1 MLQSSYVYVCGPAQS
16 VGRLYYYPCTE
27 TLPENAI
34 AMAETQSGIFE
45 FTFAIGEQVNDDA
58 FNFAFYL
65 DKDLTD
71 MFSGKTTA
79 EHSIAYDGTLGS
91 SYFAVG
97 KGYLGHADGHFYKR
111 QANRHLP
118 KGSCWTAVIDI
129 RGGLKAAPV
138 YIKEYTGPTGIVELK
153 GNGNLKN
160 DKEHGGNLYD
170 LCGRNVATSPT
181 LSASVPRKGIYIWD
195 GKKILVR

>member
-1 MLQSSYVYVCGPAQS
+1 MPPARRMTCIS
-16 VGRLYYYPCTE
+16 PAAKSIVTVVLGGEEE
-27 TLPENAI
+27 TSAQL
-34 AMAETQSGIFE
+34 G
-45 FTFAIGEQVNDDA
+45 D
-58 FNFAFYL
+58 
-65 DKDLTD
+65 
-71 MFSGKTTA
+71 
-79 EHSIAYDGTLGS
+79 TL
-91 SYFAVG
+91 
-97 KGYLGHADGHFYKR
+97 
-111 QANRHLP
+111 
-118 KGSCWTAVIDI
+118 IDI
-129 RGGLKAAPV
+129 RSGLKAAPV